1 MSVPGSRYHA
11 NNDAEAIAATEVQAH
26 MRGALARKQVCDLPR
41 SPSFHELLAPSH
53 MRGALARKQAAKHKM
68 EQAAAFKITRRAKV
82 HLTRNWAKR
91 RIAESRIAAAEK
103 WEAMSKA
110 FAADW
115 PKLKEEP
122 RVLIHL
128 VRDLPR
134 SPPR

>member
-11 NNDAEAIAATEVQAH
+11 NNDAEAIAATEVQA
-26 MRGALARKQVCDLPR
+26 
-41 SPSFHELLAPSH
+41 H